1 MLADIV
7 PFAVRA
13 QGIAHQAGGPASPWP
28 APWTDTASVAS
39 QPTSGVPTAASW
51 RDLFGLEGFPQALA
65 VAGRATPTQHLK
77 EMQAFVAQALVDLD
91 LAHAQLLVRVDPQ
104 RHPERTA
111 DVEALRAAH
120 DQGGRELGM
129 LARHLAQLA
138 ARRRQRVRAGD
149 GRRPHARG

>member
-7 PFAVRA
+7 PFAARA
-13 QGIAHQAGGPASPWP
+13 QGIAHQADGPASPWL
-28 APWTDTASVAS
+28 APWTRAASVALH
-39 QPTSGVPTAASW
+39 PPSGVPTAAPW
-51 RDLFGLEGFPQALA
+51 RDLFGLEGFPKTLA

-77 EMQAFVAQALVDLD
+77 EMQAFVAQSLVELD
-91 LAHAQLLVRVDPQ
+91 RAHAQLLVRLDPQ

-111 DVEALRAAH
+111 DVEALRAAY

-149 GRRPHARG
+149 GCRPLACG